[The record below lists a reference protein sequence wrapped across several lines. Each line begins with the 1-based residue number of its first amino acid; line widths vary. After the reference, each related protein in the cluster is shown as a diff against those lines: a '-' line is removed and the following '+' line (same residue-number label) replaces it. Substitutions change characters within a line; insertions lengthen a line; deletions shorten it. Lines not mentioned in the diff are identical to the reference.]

1 VAKKLDLTK
10 PVQTKGGKP
19 VRIICTDS
27 GILGYPLVGIIEYS
41 KGVSQIESFT
51 EVGRATRLGVLED
64 LENIPEKHTAWV
76 ALHRLPNGEVVP
88 AGLYERREKAELAD
102 TKLGTSFVVA
112 IKLEWED

>member
-27 GILGYPLVGIIEYS
+27 GILGYPLVGIIEYN

-51 EVGRATRLGVLED
+51 ETGRTPRLSDLED

-76 ALHRLPNGEVVP
+76 ALRRLPEGEVVP
-88 AGLYERREKAELAD
+88 VGLYESQEEAELAGI
-102 TKLGTSFVVA
+102 KLGTSFVVA
-112 IKLEWED
+112 TKLEWKE

>member
-1 VAKKLDLTK
+1 MAKKLDLTK

-27 GILGYPLVGIIEYS
+27 GPGAVG
-41 KGVSQIESFT
+41 
-51 EVGRATRLGVLED
+51 D

-88 AGLYERREKAELAD
+88 AGLYESQEEAELAD